1 MSNNRRSNRHKKV
14 TPSNGTSN
22 QSANLVASIDTP
34 YKTRSAQQYEIY
46 RRVDPFPDVEPA
58 LLNYV
63 DAYRYIYTCGIID
76 EFHEE
81 KLKGITYSCSFSG
94 NAYFCKT
101 GEKEMKLLE
110 PDKDGYYIIAS
121 NSITYL
127 EIAETIRVPEYLA
140 LRFNLSVSNAYKG
153 LLLGT
158 GPIVDPGFVGKL
170 YIPLHNLTAN
180 EYKIKKEAE
189 LILIEFTK
197 QSRND
202 KWTSAIAPADVSSL
216 TIQTKKIE
224 PLRTFK
230 DYITK
235 ALTGK
240 NDFRNRYDT
249 NYVCSSIP
257 EAIREAKDLASDAND
272 VAFDAIGSV
281 VRMKT
286 KITIGG
292 FLAVIGVILTVFS
305 LLIPTWQAFN
315 SFNKER
321 SEYQST
327 IIQYQETIKELE
339 QRLISLEIDDKQEKL
354 DTLQKQLNV
363 LSAKYT
369 TTEDKNSDVTISLNE
384 QIAYTKEQI
393 EKLEKEI
400 ADLQK

>member
-1 MSNNRRSNRHKKV
+1 MSNSKSSNRHKKV
-14 TPSNGTSN
+14 IPSNGKSN
-22 QSANLVASIDTP
+22 QHANFVASINNP
-34 YKTRSAQQYEIY
+34 YKTRSEQQYKIY
-46 RRVDPFPDVEPA
+46 RSVDPFPDVEPA

-81 KLKGITYSCSFSG
+81 KLKGITYACSFSG
-94 NAYFCKT
+94 NAYFCKPD
-101 GEKEMKLLE
+101 EKEMQLLE
-110 PDKDGYYIIAS
+110 PDKDGYYFINS

-180 EYKIKKEAE
+180 EYKIKKGAE

-202 KWTSAIAPADVSSL
+202 KWKSTTAPTDVPSP
-216 TIQTKKIE
+216 TIQTKEIE
-224 PLRTFK
+224 PLRTFKK

-240 NDFRNRYDT
+240 NDFRNRHDA
-249 NYVCSSIP
+249 NYVSSSIP
-257 EAIREAKDLASDAND
+257 EAIKKSVEQASEAKNSVDKIKTRVTIGEV
-272 VAFDAIGSV
+272 VAL
-281 VRMKT
+281 
-286 KITIGG
+286 ITIA
-292 FLAVIGVILTVFS
+292 FTVFS
-305 LLIPTWQAFN
+305 LLLPTWQTFY

-327 IIQYQETIKELE
+327 IIEYQETIKELD
-339 QRLISLEIDDKQEKL
+339 QRLISLEIDDKQEQL
-354 DTLQKQLNV
+354 DTLQEQLNV

-369 TTEDKNSDVTISLNE
+369 ATEDKNNDVAISLNE

-393 EKLEKEI
+393 AKLEKEI
-400 ADLQK
+400 DDL